1 MSEGEV
7 VEVLVA
13 QTSILLAAVGVFFS
27 VVSVYLAGLNY
38 FLAEESAFTR
48 VIALF
53 FVTIAL
59 AMVVVI
65 MYGAQM
71 QHAGLI
77 ARLVEIKAESGLTAA
92 GKAALGNNQAGFQYM
107 SGRQI
112 TIDQAVIYVTW
123 ASACLTYL
131 GLIFL
136 TFFYKWRGRANL
148 RDMP

>member
-7 VEVLVA
+7 VEVLVT

-38 FLAEESAFTR
+38 FLAEETAFTR
-48 VIALF
+48 FIALF

-59 AMVVVI
+59 FMVVVI

-71 QHAGLI
+71 QHDGLI
-77 ARLVEIKAESGLTAA
+77 ARLVELNAQGGLSAA
-92 GKAALGNNQAGFQYM
+92 GKAALGNNTAGLRYM
-107 SGRQI
+107 QGRVL
-112 TIDQAVIYVTW
+112 TIDEAVIYVTW
-123 ASACLTYL
+123 VSAAVTYL
-131 GLIFL
+131 GLVFL